1 MSFLVLAVTTVTA
14 QKTHLFILLSL
25 LAYFSDRCTLQNN
38 DVRLMAVELF
48 HTSHMAGSV
57 CYSVSKNY
65 SQ

>member
-57 CYSVSKNY
+57 
-65 SQ
+65 